1 MKILLT
7 GGSGFIGRALLR
19 GLCAAGHEVVA
30 VTRDADRLPAQLASL
45 AGVAWVSFDDELYHV
60 IGRLGPFDAIVH
72 LATSYGRE
80 GESWTE
86 MERANVAL
94 PLTLLQYAA
103 GGGCHLFINTD
114 SFFSKRQ
121 YNYLYA
127 QEYILTKRTFLEWGR
142 LASEKHPDLYFVNA
156 RLEHVYGPGDS
167 LGKFVPGLL
176 KNLVDEKPEIALT
189 SCEQRRDF
197 IYLADVVQ
205 AYMLLIS
212 GSSGLSGFRE
222 VGIGSGCSIP
232 MRDFVEA
239 AKAAT
244 QSRSV
249 LNFGAIP
256 QRPNEIM
263 DSSADIAYLS
273 SLGWRPTVDLKGGL
287 GEVVKSLRPSA
298 G

>member
-1 MKILLT
+1 MKIFLT
-7 GGSGFIGRALLR
+7 GGSGFIGRELLR
-19 GLCAAGHEVVA
+19 SLCAAGHDVIA
-30 VTRDADRLPAQLASL
+30 VTRDADRLPAQLANL
-45 AGVAWVSFDDELYHV
+45 AGVAWVRYDDELYHV

-80 GESWTE
+80 SESWTE

-121 YNYLYA
+121 HNYLHA
-127 QEYILTKRTFLEWGR
+127 QEYILTKRAFLEWGR
-142 LASEKHPDLYFVNA
+142 LASENPDLYFVNA
-156 RLEHVYGPGDS
+156 RLEHVYGPDDS
-167 LGKFVPGLL
+167 LGKFVPDLL
-176 KNLVDEKPEIALT
+176 KSLVDEKPEIALT

-212 GSSGLSGFRE
+212 GSSGFSGFRE
-222 VGIGSGCSIP
+222 VGIGNGCSIP

-239 AKAAT
+239 AKVAT
-244 QSRSV
+244 HSRSV

-263 DSSADIAYLS
+263 DSSADIVYLS

-287 GEVVKSLRPSA
+287 DEVVKSLRPSA